1 MAVAP
6 SKHVMAGSTQG
17 AIALVS
23 GSDIETEPLLH
34 GMRIV
39 LDLLHA
45 RNAVMLSIRPQA
57 LVFHAALG
65 DDSARLASRLAP
77 EAERLH
83 AAVQGPSV
91 LCDAR
96 RIVGQLDGPGCA
108 DPPAPDVVVL
118 AERRHRDAAIAVAMT
133 LPPDVGALSATTL
146 RFAHT
151 VFRDFM
157 RHLRARTSAVHLDAR
172 WEAFQFA
179 GLVGRSPEMTRLFRS
194 IEKLAASDV
203 NVLLLGESG
212 TGKELVARAI
222 HDLGVYRG
230 RKFVAQNC
238 AALPEALLES
248 ELFGHCKGA
257 FTGANFE
264 KRGLFEEANGGTFFL
279 DEIADMP
286 IPLQI
291 KMLRVLQEGE
301 IRRLGETRTRQVSV
315 RVIAATNKPLANEVA
330 HGRFREDLFFRLNV
344 VKLDLPALR
353 RRREDIPLLARFF
366 CDKVA
371 ARVGGTPLEFSDE
384 ALARLVE
391 HDWPGNVRELENEIE
406 RIVALHGDAPVVQP
420 YMLSERLRYGSS
432 VDWSL
437 DKLEEIHD
445 LHRATEYLERAL
457 IARSLERHSWN
468 KSKAAQDLGI
478 SRQGLIKKI
487 RRLRLLRASAT
498 PAGTAAPDL
507 LNVQLCLPFDD
518 ADPSSEDAD
527 AEAEPG
533 AAFMAREDEEE
544 AVALS
549 AD

>member
-1 MAVAP
+1 MAVA
-6 SKHVMAGSTQG
+6 SSNRVIAASAEGSM
-17 AIALVS
+17 ALVS
-23 GSDIETEPLLH
+23 GSDIDREPLLQ

-39 LDLLHA
+39 LDLVHA
-45 RNAVMLSIRPQA
+45 RNAVVFSIRPQA

-65 DDSARLASRLAP
+65 DESARLASRLTP

-83 AAVQGPSV
+83 TAVQGPSV

-96 RIVGQLDGPGCA
+96 RIVGPLDGPTCGES
-108 DPPAPDVVVL
+108 PAPDVVVL
-118 AERRHRDAAIAVAMT
+118 AERRHRDAATAVAMT
-133 LPPDVGALSATTL
+133 LRADAGALSATTL

-157 RHLRARTSAVHLDAR
+157 RHLRTRTSAVHLDAR
-172 WEAFQFA
+172 WQASQFA
-179 GLVGRSPEMTRLFRS
+179 GLVGRSHEMTRLFRS

-203 NVLLLGESG
+203 NVLILGESG

-222 HDLGVYRG
+222 HDLGANRG

-366 CDKVA
+366 CEKVA
-371 ARVGGTPLEFSDE
+371 ARVGGTPLEFSEE
-384 ALARLVE
+384 ALGRLVE
-391 HDWPGNVRELENEIE
+391 HEWPGNVRELENEIE

-420 YMLSERLRYGSS
+420 YMLSERVRYGSS

-468 KSKAAQDLGI
+468 KSKAAQELGI
-478 SRQGLIKKI
+478 SRQGLIKKV
-487 RRLRLLRASAT
+487 RRLRLLRSSALPAAGVPHDLLDLQLRLPFVEDDSTNDEGDAAAAALDVAEDGAEVASALR
-498 PAGTAAPDL
+498 D
-507 LNVQLCLPFDD
+507 
-518 ADPSSEDAD
+518 
-527 AEAEPG
+527 
-533 AAFMAREDEEE
+533 
-544 AVALS
+544 
-549 AD
+549 